1 MRTSALVT
9 ILYALLA
16 LALLGTADLLHAQVV
31 RNANFTLTWQDNSD
45 NEQGFVI
52 YVKEGTN
59 YTEIARVN
67 ADVTTY
73 QHNTSGVEGSS
84 VCFAISAYNA
94 VGESVKSN
102 DACASIPSIIPDAP
116 SNVTVTVTVTVTVK
130 P

>member
-1 MRTSALVT
+1 VTRILALVAAM
-9 ILYALLA
+9 ILSGNVAN
-16 LALLGTADLLHAQVV
+16 AQVV
-31 RNANFTLTWQDNSD
+31 RNANFALTWQDNSD
-45 NEQGFVI
+45 NEQGFVV

-94 VGESVKSN
+94 VGESAKSN
-102 DACASIPSIIPDAP
+102 DACASVPSIIPDAP
-116 SNVTVTVTVTVTVK
+116 SNVTVTVTVKVTVK